1 MEEMHR
7 AKYVGRTQSS
17 LTFPRY
23 LRILTNLKACQIPF
37 FRFGRGFIILGFPGG
52 SDGKESA
59 SNAREPGSVNALG
72 RSSEGGHGNPLQ
84 YSCLENSMDRG
95 ACWATVHEVT
105 KSWTWLSDFNWL
117 HHWLFLINSTP
128 ALLPSQ
134 EVGVGAKVPTL

>member
-37 FRFGRGFIILGFPGG
+37 FRFGRGFIILGFPGS
-52 SDGKESA
+52 SDGKEPA
-59 SNAREPGSVNALG
+59 SNAREPGSVTALG

-84 YSCLENSMDRG
+84 PSCLENPHGQRSLVGYSPWGRKESDTTEQLSTARH
-95 ACWATVHEVT
+95 AKETYFTVA
-105 KSWTWLSDFNWL
+105 
-117 HHWLFLINSTP
+117 NSAP
-128 ALLPSQ
+128 LC
-134 EVGVGAKVPTL
+134 